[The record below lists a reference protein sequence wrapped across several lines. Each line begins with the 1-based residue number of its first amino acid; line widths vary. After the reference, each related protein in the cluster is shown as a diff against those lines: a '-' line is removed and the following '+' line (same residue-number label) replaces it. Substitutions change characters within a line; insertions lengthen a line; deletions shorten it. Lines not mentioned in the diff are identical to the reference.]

1 MINVKRYND
10 RIDVNEKIIYE
21 GIKFILSHF
30 EKQHVLFPRTIKT
43 FDTKDQIKVEYEL
56 PVQYSINKIF
66 DIFKES
72 NYYDCK
78 INCFP
83 YNNNFKKYSTNF
95 NNLKVKDK
103 TTCCF
108 VMINLDLQSVSHN
121 KEKLDNIL
129 NKTLNKLSVKFYGES
144 HPTVL
149 WTGNGYHI
157 FQPLEGMIFENDKV
171 FYDSMPNIDR
181 NIDTITEFTRFIVK
195 FFTDGKIDPKHL
207 PSVNSCF
214 IRVPGTF
221 NFKNGEQVKIIQK
234 WDGKSPTVQWIT
246 YDFKNYLKQKKIDK
260 IYKRKREI
268 ENKLFNYNQ
277 QQQQKKQEDKIK

>member
-10 RIDVNEKIIYE
+10 RIDVSEKIIYE

-43 FDTKDQIKVEYEL
+43 FDAKDPIKVEYESL
-56 PVQYSINKIF
+56 TQNSIYKIF
-66 DIFKES
+66 NIFKGS

-83 YNNNFKKYSTNF
+83 SVNNNLKKYSTDF

-103 TTCCF
+103 TTGCF
-108 VMINLDLQSVSHN
+108 IMIILDLQSVSHN

-129 NKTLNKLSVKFYGES
+129 NKTLNKLSLKFYGES

-149 WTGNGYHI
+149 WTGSGYSI
-157 FQPLEGMIFENDKV
+157 YQPLDGMIFENDKV
-171 FYDSMPNIDR
+171 FYDSMLNMPSNIDP
-181 NIDTITEFTRFIVK
+181 ITEFTRFVVK
-195 FFTDGKIDPKHL
+195 FFTDGKIDPKYL
-207 PSVNSCF
+207 PSVNSFF

-234 WDGKSPTVQWIT
+234 WDGKTPTVQWIT

-260 IYKRKREI
+260 IYKRKRDI
-268 ENKLFNYNQ
+268 ENKLFDYNQ
-277 QQQQKKQEDKIK
+277 QQNQEDKIK

>member
-10 RIDVNEKIIYE
+10 RMDISEKIICE
-21 GIKFILSHF
+21 GIKFVLSHF

-43 FDTKDQIKVEYEL
+43 FDSKDPIKVEYEL
-56 PVQYSINKIF
+56 PVQNSINKIF
-66 DIFKES
+66 DMFKES

-78 INCFP
+78 INCLP
-83 YNNNFKKYSTNF
+83 YVNNNLKKYSTDF

-103 TTCCF
+103 ATGCF
-108 VMINLDLQSVSHN
+108 IMINLDLNSVSHN
-121 KEKLDNIL
+121 KGKLDDIL
-129 NKTLNKLSVKFYGES
+129 NKTLDKLSVKFYGES

-149 WTGNGYHI
+149 WTGSGYYI
-157 FQPLEGMIFENDKV
+157 YQPLEGMFFENNKV
-171 FYDSMPNIDR
+171 FYDSMLNTHNRIDP
-181 NIDTITEFTRFIVK
+181 ITEFTRFVVK
-195 FFTDGKIDPKHL
+195 FFTDGKIDPKYL
-207 PSVNSCF
+207 PSVNSFF

-246 YDFKNYLKQKKIDK
+246 NNFKNYLKQKKIDE

-268 ENKLFNYNQ
+268 ENKLLDYNQ
-277 QQQQKKQEDKIK
+277 QQKQKGKIS

>member
-10 RIDVNEKIIYE
+10 RIDVNEKIIYD

-56 PVQYSINKIF
+56 PIQNSINKIF

-83 YNNNFKKYSTNF
+83 YNNNFKKYSTDF

-103 TTCCF
+103 ATGCF
-108 VMINLDLQSVSHN
+108 VIINLDLQAVSHN

-149 WTGNGYHI
+149 WTGDGYHI
-157 FQPLEGMIFENDKV
+157 YQPLEGMIFENNKV

-181 NIDTITEFTRFIVK
+181 NIDTITEFIRFIVK

-234 WDGKSPTVQWIT
+234 WDGKSPTIRWIT
-246 YDFKNYLKQKKIDK
+246 SDFKNYLKQKKIDK

-277 QQQQKKQEDKIK
+277 QQQQQKQEDKIK